1 MRYTG
6 PQGKKARRLGQAFTE
21 KQSKVLRRR
30 SSPPGQHA
38 ESRGRLSE
46 FGLQL
51 KEKQKAK
58 FAYGVLEKQ
67 FFNYFQKAQKQ
78 AGVTGQN
85 LLRLLEQRLDNVVYR
100 LGFAATRSQAR
111 QLVSHG
117 FFQINGKRV
126 TIPSYAVRVGDVISV
141 PASKQKS
148 KYMQIAKEKMRSH
161 TPLDWLDLQLQDFK
175 AKVLSQ
181 PITEDMEQ
189 AINTQLIVEHYSR
202 I

>member
-1 MRYTG
+1 MRYIG

-21 KQSKVLRRR
+21 KQAKVLRRR
-30 SSPPGQHA
+30 SAPPGQHA

-58 FAYGVLEKQ
+58 YAYGILERQ

-85 LLRLLEQRLDNVVYR
+85 LLKLLELRLDNVVYR

-126 TIPSYAVRVGDVISV
+126 TIPSYSVRVGDIISV
-141 PASKQKS
+141 PANKQTT
-148 KYMQIAKEKMRSH
+148 KYMQTAKEKMKSH
-161 TPLDWLDLQLQDFK
+161 VPLDWLDLQLQDYK